1 VELTKKAVADA
12 GLKFSDINEVVMVG
26 GQTRMPAIVD
36 AVKALFG
43 KDPHRDINPDEV
55 VAVGAAIQGGI
66 MAGDVRDV
74 LLLDV
79 TPLTLSIETLGGVA
93 TPMIEKNTTV
103 PTSKSNIFSTA
114 ADSQPSVEIHVTQGE
129 RQFSKDNKSL
139 GRFILD
145 GIPPAPRGVP
155 QVEVSFDIDANG
167 ILSVKARDKGTGKE
181 QSIRI
186 EGSSGL
192 SKEEKERMVQEA
204 AQHADEDQKH
214 KEEVDS
220 RNAAETLVYTTEK
233 ITTAKQVK
241 EDDAKALQV
250 QADKVKEALKGT
262 DIGAIKSEADI
273 LAQSAQKIGAAMYE
287 AQKAAPETEQKAEE
301 VKEEK
306 KE

>member
-1 VELTKKAVADA
+1 VE
-12 GLKFSDINEVVMVG
+12 
-26 GQTRMPAIVD
+26 

-55 VAVGAAIQGGI
+55 VAIGAAIQGGI

-103 PTSKSNIFSTA
+103 PTSKTQTFSTA
-114 ADSQPSVEIHVTQGE
+114 ADNQPSVEIHVTQGE

-139 GRFILD
+139 GKFMLD

-167 ILSVKARDKGTGKE
+167 ILSVKAKDKATSKE

-204 AQHADEDQKH
+204 AAHAEEDKKH

-233 ITTAKQVK
+233 MLHDNKDKIKA
-241 EDDAKALQV
+241 EDAEALQK
-250 QADKVKEALKGT
+250 QADIVKEALKNADLGKVK
-262 DIGAIKSEADI
+262 AEADT
-273 LAQSAQKIGAAMYE
+273 LAQAAQKIGSAMYE
-287 AQKAAPETEQKAEE
+287 ASKTAPAGEQKAEE
-301 VKEEK
+301 VKAEEK
-306 KE
+306 KGE